1 MEKDCLIYE
10 FYLIIFFLII
20 LTIFTIKEF
29 CTYLNDCGALN
40 YLLFIYLIINSIF
53 LLIVIICHSV
63 FLSRIIN
70 NDISYNCSD
79 EITNEVL
86 RKERKN
92 TKKTIFH
99 TKINLIADI
108 FFFILSVF
116 SLLLAYLSYKFKDRL
131 FLFNKQN
138 KTNVNKNIDNYNIKK
153 STSKK
158 TTKDTI

>member
-10 FYLIIFFLII
+10 FYLIIFFFDNFNDFYNKRI
-20 LTIFTIKEF
+20 LRISKW
-29 CTYLNDCGALN
+29 LGALN
-40 YLLFIYLIINSIF
+40 YLVFIYLIINSIF
-53 LLIVIICHSV
+53 LLIFIICHSV

-108 FFFILSVF
+108 FIFILSVF
-116 SLLLAYLSYKFKDRL
+116 SLLVAYLSYKFKDRL

>member
-29 CTYLNDCGALN
+29 CAYLNYWGALN
-40 YLLFIYLIINSIF
+40 YLVFIYLIINYIF
-53 LLIVIICHSV
+53 LLMFIICHSV

-108 FFFILSVF
+108 FFLS
-116 SLLLAYLSYKFKDRL
+116 
-131 FLFNKQN
+131 
-138 KTNVNKNIDNYNIKK
+138 
-153 STSKK
+153 
-158 TTKDTI
+158 